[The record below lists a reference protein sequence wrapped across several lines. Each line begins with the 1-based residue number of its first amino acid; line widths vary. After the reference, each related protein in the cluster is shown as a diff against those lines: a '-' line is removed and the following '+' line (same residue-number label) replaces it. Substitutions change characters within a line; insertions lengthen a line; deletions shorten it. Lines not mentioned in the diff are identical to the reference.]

1 MSDSAGSVTDPSVLR
16 GVGVSSAVAT
26 TVLSAVAFG
35 VAVTTPPRTGPFA
48 APGAAIALRVRKTG
62 VPVHAAPGRRCI
74 MLYLLQD

>member
-1 MSDSAGSVTDPSVLR
+1 VSDSPASVTGASVLR

-48 APGAAIALRVRKTG
+48 APA
-62 VPVHAAPGRRCI
+62 GRPWC
-74 MLYLLQD
+74 L